1 MNYSSSAEQAALHY
15 ADAYQKLY
23 KRPPRDL
30 RILDDDWVMVY
41 GSRLRSAELHYLTIQ
56 LQSEYRPDHSE
67 RRGVVMRLL
76 KWFKG

>member
-41 GSRLRSAELHYLTIQ
+41 GARLRSSELQYLTLQ
-56 LQSEYRPDHSE
+56 LQSEYRPETTE
-67 RRGVVMRLL
+67 RRSVVMRLL
-76 KWFKG
+76 KWFKS